1 MWLNINFHLVFFVS
15 FFFWLYPELI
25 SEKLD
30 FREHNVFYHV
40 IQKHEGAGLMVPW
53 VSWGHAEHVLVLP

>member
-1 MWLNINFHLVFFVS
+1 MAKYKFPFSVFF
-15 FFFWLYPELI
+15 FFFSLYPELI

-53 VSWGHAEHVLVLP
+53 VNWGHAEHVLVLP